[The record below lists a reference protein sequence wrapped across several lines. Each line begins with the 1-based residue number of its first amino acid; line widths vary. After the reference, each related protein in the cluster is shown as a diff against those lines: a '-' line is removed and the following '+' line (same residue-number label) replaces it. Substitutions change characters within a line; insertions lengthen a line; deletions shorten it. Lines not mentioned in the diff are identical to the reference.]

1 MIKKV
6 IVTNYLGESLE
17 MELARPEVSG
27 LAITDIEGL
36 GPVKATI
43 NTSEIATGDGALY
56 NSAKLETRN
65 IVMTLDFRFG
75 TDIETIRHTTYKYFP
90 IKRYLTL
97 TFVTDQRSLD
107 AFGYVES
114 NEPDIFQAH
123 ETTQISVICPDPY
136 FYATNGKTLTLFS
149 GVNPKFEFP
158 FENNS
163 LTEKLINFGD
173 IVHMYENVVTYK
185 GDASVGITITIHAL
199 YTVKD
204 IVIYNAR
211 TREVMR
217 INTDFI
223 QTLTGQAYG
232 AGDDIIINTK
242 RGEKSVT
249 LLRAGL
255 TTNILN
261 CLGKGSSW
269 FQLSKGDN
277 IFIYNATEGAMS
289 IQFKIENDTIYEG
302 V

>member
-6 IVTNYLGESLE
+6 IATNYLGESLE

-27 LAITDIEGL
+27 LAITSIDGL

-65 IVMTLDFRFG
+65 IVLNLDFRFG
-75 TDIETIRHTTYKYFP
+75 KDIEDVRHITYKYFP
-90 IKRYLTL
+90 IKRYITL
-97 TFVTDQRSLD
+97 TFETDHRTLD
-107 AFGYVES
+107 AFGYVEA
-114 NEPDIFQAH
+114 NEPDIFQEH
-123 ETTQISVICPDPY
+123 ETAQISIICPDPY

-163 LTEKLINFGD
+163 AKNKLINFGD
-173 IVHMYENVVTYK
+173 IVHMYENVIKYK
-185 GDASVGITITIHAL
+185 GDASVGIIITIHAL
-199 YTVKD
+199 DYVKD
-204 IVIYNAR
+204 IVIYNAG
-211 TREVMR
+211 TREVIR
-217 INTDFI
+217 LNTDFI

-242 RGEKSVT
+242 RGEKSIT
-249 LLRAGL
+249 LLRGGL

-289 IQFKIENDTIYEG
+289 VQFKIENDTIYEG
-302 V
+302 I

>member
-1 MIKKV
+1 MIAVCRKELRSYRISMIGYVFIAFMLAVVSLYFAYQNLKLASPRFELVLQNVQFIFLVFVPILTMRVLAEEKKQK
-6 IVTNYLGESLE
+6 
-17 MELARPEVSG
+17 
-27 LAITDIEGL
+27 TDQL
-36 GPVKATI
+36 
-43 NTSEIATGDGALY
+43 L
-56 NSAKLETRN
+56 
-65 IVMTLDFRFG
+65 
-75 TDIETIRHTTYKYFP
+75 
-90 IKRYLTL
+90 LTL
-97 TFVTDQRSLD
+97 
-107 AFGYVES
+107 
-114 NEPDIFQAH
+114 P
-123 ETTQISVICPDPY
+123 
-136 FYATNGKTLTLFS
+136 
-149 GVNPKFEFP
+149 
-158 FENNS
+158 
-163 LTEKLINFGD
+163 
-173 IVHMYENVVTYK
+173 M
-185 GDASVGITITIHAL
+185 
-199 YTVKD
+199 TVKD

>member
-1 MIKKV
+1 
-6 IVTNYLGESLE
+6 
-17 MELARPEVSG
+17 
-27 LAITDIEGL
+27 
-36 GPVKATI
+36 
-43 NTSEIATGDGALY
+43 
-56 NSAKLETRN
+56 
-65 IVMTLDFRFG
+65 MTL
-75 TDIETIRHTTYKYFP
+75 
-90 IKRYLTL
+90 
-97 TFVTDQRSLD
+97 S
-107 AFGYVES
+107 
-114 NEPDIFQAH
+114 
-123 ETTQISVICPDPY
+123 
-136 FYATNGKTLTLFS
+136 
-149 GVNPKFEFP
+149 

-185 GDASVGITITIHAL
+185 GDASVGIIITIHAL
-199 YTVKD
+199 DTVKD

>member
-114 NEPDIFQAH
+114 NEPGIFQAH
-123 ETTQISVICPDPY
+123 EVTQISVICPDPY

-199 YTVKD
+199 DTVKD

>member
-90 IKRYLTL
+90 IKRYLML

-114 NEPDIFQAH
+114 NEPEIFQAH

-185 GDASVGITITIHAL
+185 GDASVGIKITIHAL
-199 YTVKD
+199 DTVKD

-223 QTLTGQAYG
+223 QTLTGQAYC